1 MIAFFRETSLQTRKR
16 LFCLFLIV
24 SVLIAVGLAINSY
37 VNIVQSLSLSSGS
50 VKEVAVPEIKVQLL
64 IYSLLY
70 LFAVLSYAFFH
81 MAFELWFGN
90 PKIKELEREISE
102 LKVERS
108 KMIINNRKSLS
119 NQN

>member
-1 MIAFFRETSLQTRKR
+1 MSFFRKMNIQKRKR
-16 LFCLFLIV
+16 LFCLFLFI
-24 SVLIAVGLAINSY
+24 SVIIAGGLAINSY
-37 VNIVQSLSLSSGS
+37 VNIVQSLSLSSES
-50 VKEVAVPEIKVQLL
+50 VKEIAVPEIKVQLL

-70 LFAVLSYAFFH
+70 LSAVLSYAFFH

-108 KMIINNRKSLS
+108 KMIINNRKSL
-119 NQN
+119 NN